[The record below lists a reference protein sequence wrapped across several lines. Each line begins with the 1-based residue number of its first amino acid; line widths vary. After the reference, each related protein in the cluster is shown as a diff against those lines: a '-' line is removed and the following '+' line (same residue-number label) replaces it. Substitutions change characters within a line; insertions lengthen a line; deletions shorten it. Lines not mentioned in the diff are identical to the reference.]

1 MVFDY
6 LSTGLRIKNFR
17 NLKHLSQEKLAE
29 LTDVS
34 QEHISRIESGEKIP
48 SLELLVSIANTLEV
62 SSDDLLSD
70 NIQLLHSE
78 FEKEYYAIFSDCS
91 SDERTIL
98 LKTLRF
104 LKALLSEYG
113 I

>member
-1 MVFDY
+1 MVFDSN
-6 LSTGLRIKNFR
+6 STGMRIKNYR

-34 QEHISRIESGEKIP
+34 QEHISKIESGQKVP
-48 SLELLVSIANTLEV
+48 SLELLISIANALDV

-70 NIQLLHSE
+70 NLKARYSE
-78 FEKEYYAIFSDCS
+78 FNQEYYVIFSDCS
-91 SDERTIL
+91 SDERAIL
-98 LKTLRF
+98 LRTLKF
-104 LKALLSEYG
+104 LKALLSEFG